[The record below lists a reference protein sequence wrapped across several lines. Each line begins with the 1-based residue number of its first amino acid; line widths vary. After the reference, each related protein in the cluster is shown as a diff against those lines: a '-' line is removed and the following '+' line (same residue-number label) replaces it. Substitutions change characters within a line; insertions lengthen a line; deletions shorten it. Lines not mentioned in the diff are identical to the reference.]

1 LLIRNL
7 ALFCRIR
14 QCIRKNMAFAAIHV
28 ANFMVQAV
36 LRAAVELREK
46 AVALVDGTAP
56 QIHVVAANDAAW
68 RAGIQLEMAETQAQ
82 LCGVEIRRRSRAQE
96 KAAHAALLDLGWSMS
111 PRIEDHAQDTIL
123 ADLAG
128 LNSLFGAE
136 ENIAREFARRAAEL
150 RLQAHVAVSA
160 NLEVAVHAARGFA
173 GITVIP
179 EGEEA
184 RYLSGLPVQ
193 TLAPSVEALETLERW
208 GIRTCAALGALPVLE
223 LSERLGQEGV
233 RLQELARGAHTRS
246 LVLAEPA
253 EILEEEMELDDAVED
268 LEPLSFVL
276 GRLLDQLCA
285 RLAARA
291 LSAAAIRVRF
301 DLGDAFEKEEEVLN
315 EKFSAKRSSGKTEIR
330 AAGVNAADGSGQS
343 GTSAAKATTHKD
355 SRVTT
360 QAQDFCVSVNCKD
373 AEKTYEKVLNL
384 PVPLRDS
391 KMLLKLLRLQLQ
403 ADPPAGGI
411 VKIRLG
417 ADPARPR
424 STQHGLF
431 VPNSPD
437 PEKLELTVAR
447 LAKLVGNANIGSPEL
462 TDTHRPGEFRMNKF
476 FAQPNETRARG
487 RARKKSAAG
496 SDGGA
501 AAVRRPATG
510 CRIFRPRLAARV
522 ELREG
527 RPVKIFFRGLYGRVI
542 TASGPWKISG
552 DWWREDAWQQEE
564 WDLEIQFDG
573 GDASGS
579 ASRSTSR
586 STSGSAGLHM
596 NAQANV
602 QAIASVPDA
611 KVQVRAGLYCV
622 YYDAAC
628 RSWFVRGMYD

>member
-1 LLIRNL
+1 
-7 ALFCRIR
+7 
-14 QCIRKNMAFAAIHV
+14 MAFAAIHV

-36 LRAAVELREK
+36 LRAEVELRDNVELSGK

-56 QIHVVAANDAAW
+56 LIHVVAANDAAW
-68 RAGIQLEMAETQAQ
+68 RAGIQLGMAETQAQ

-111 PRIEDHAQDTIL
+111 PRVEDHAQDTIL

-184 RYLSGLPVQ
+184 RHLSGLPVQ
-193 TLAPSVEALETLERW
+193 TLAPSAEALETLERW

-246 LVLAEPA
+246 LLLAEPA
-253 EILEEEMELDDAVED
+253 KILEEEMELDDAVED

-301 DLGDAFEKEEEVLN
+301 DLGDAFEREEQVLN
-315 EKFSAKRSSGKTEIR
+315 EKFSTKRFGGKTEIR
-330 AAGVNAADGSGQS
+330 AAGVDAADGNGQS
-343 GTSAAKATTHKD
+343 GTSAAKAELKMRANVVAKATTHKD

-360 QAQDFCVSVNCKD
+360 QAQDFSASVNCKD
-373 AEKTYEKVLNL
+373 VEKTYEKVLNL
-384 PVPLRDS
+384 PVPMRDS

-403 ADPPAGGI
+403 ADPPAGEI
-411 VKIRLG
+411 VKITLG

-487 RARKKSAAG
+487 RAGKKSV
-496 SDGGA
+496 GGGETVA
-501 AAVRRPATG
+501 RRPATG

-527 RPVKIFFRGLYGRVI
+527 RPLKIFFRGLYGRVM

-564 WDLEIQFDG
+564 WDLEIRFDG
-573 GDASGS
+573 GDAGGS
-579 ASRSTSR
+579 TGLAANIPASV
-586 STSGSAGLHM
+586 H
-596 NAQANV
+596 
-602 QAIASVPDA
+602 AIAPVPDA
-611 KVQVRAGLYCV
+611 KAHMRAGLYCV

>member
-1 LLIRNL
+1 
-7 ALFCRIR
+7 
-14 QCIRKNMAFAAIHV
+14 MAFAAIHV

-36 LRAAVELREK
+36 LRAEVELREK

-56 QIHVVAANDAAW
+56 QILVVAANDAAW
-68 RAGIQLEMAETQAQ
+68 RAGIQLGMAQTQAQ

-123 ADLAG
+123 VDLAG

-184 RYLSGLPVQ
+184 RYLSRLPVQ
-193 TLAPSVEALETLERW
+193 TLAPSAEALETLERW

-301 DLGDAFEKEEEVLN
+301 DLGDAFEKEEQVRGKNVTAAAVAGAAAAEVQ
-315 EKFSAKRSSGKTEIR
+315 
-330 AAGVNAADGSGQS
+330 AAA
-343 GTSAAKATTHKD
+343 
-355 SRVTT
+355 
-360 QAQDFCVSVNCKD
+360 
-373 AEKTYEKVLNL
+373 KTYEKTLNL
-384 PVPLRDS
+384 PVPIRDS

-411 VKIRLG
+411 VKITLR

-462 TDTHRPGEFRMNKF
+462 TDTHRPGEFWMNKF

-487 RARKKSAAG
+487 RTRKKSASG
-496 SDGGA
+496 SDGGP
-501 AAVRRPATG
+501 AAVRRAATG

-527 RPVKIFFRGLYGRVI
+527 RPVKIFFRGLYGRVM

-552 DWWREDAWQQEE
+552 DWWREDTWQQEE
-564 WDLEIQFDG
+564 WDLEIRFDG
-573 GDASGS
+573 EK
-579 ASRSTSR
+579 
-586 STSGSAGLHM
+586 AGATV
-596 NAQANV
+596 NVPANRY
-602 QAIASVPDA
+602 AIAPVPDA
-611 KVQVRAGLYCV
+611 KAHMRAGLYCV

>member
-1 LLIRNL
+1 
-7 ALFCRIR
+7 
-14 QCIRKNMAFAAIHV
+14 MAFAAIHV

-36 LRAAVELREK
+36 LRAEAELHNK

-56 QIHVVAANDAAW
+56 LIHVVAANEAAW
-68 RAGIQLEMAETQAQ
+68 RAGIQWGMAQTQAQ

-111 PRIEDHAQDTIL
+111 PRVEDHALDTIL

-128 LNSLFGAE
+128 LNSLFGGD

-150 RLQAHVAVSA
+150 RLRVHVAVSA

-193 TLAPSVEALETLERW
+193 TLAPSAEALEMLERW
-208 GIRTCAALGALPVLE
+208 GIRTCAALGTLPVLE

-233 RLQELARGAHTRS
+233 RLQELARGAHTRA

-268 LEPLSFVL
+268 LEPLAFVL

-301 DLGDAFEKEEEVLN
+301 DLGNVFEKD
-315 EKFSAKRSSGKTEIR
+315 FPASGKSAPAEAE
-330 AAGVNAADGSGQS
+330 AAP
-343 GTSAAKATTHKD
+343 
-355 SRVTT
+355 
-360 QAQDFCVSVNCKD
+360 
-373 AEKTYEKVLNL
+373 KTYEKVLNL
-384 PVPLRDS
+384 PVPMRDS
-391 KMLLKLLRLQLQ
+391 KMLLKLLRLLLQ
-403 ADPPAGGI
+403 ADPPPGGI
-411 VKIRLG
+411 VKITLG

-487 RARKKSAAG
+487 RASKKSTPG
-496 SDGGA
+496 GDGGP
-501 AAVRRPATG
+501 AAVRRAATG

-527 RPVKIFFRGLYGRVI
+527 RPVKIFFRGLYGRVMV
-542 TASGPWKISG
+542 ASGPWRISG
-552 DWWREDAWQQEE
+552 
-564 WDLEIQFDG
+564 
-573 GDASGS
+573 
-579 ASRSTSR
+579 
-586 STSGSAGLHM
+586 
-596 NAQANV
+596 
-602 QAIASVPDA
+602 
-611 KVQVRAGLYCV
+611 
-622 YYDAAC
+622 
-628 RSWFVRGMYD
+628 

>member
-1 LLIRNL
+1 
-7 ALFCRIR
+7 
-14 QCIRKNMAFAAIHV
+14 MAFAAIHV

-68 RAGIQLEMAETQAQ
+68 RAGIQLGMAETQAQ

-111 PRIEDHAQDTIL
+111 PRVEDHAQDTIL

-128 LNSLFGAE
+128 LNSLFGTE

-184 RYLSGLPVQ
+184 RYLSRLLVQ
-193 TLAPSVEALETLERW
+193 TLAPSAEALETLERW
-208 GIRTCAALGALPVLE
+208 GIRTCAALGTLPVLE

-233 RLQELARGAHTRS
+233 RLQELARGAHVRA

-301 DLGDAFEKEEEVLN
+301 DLGDAFEKEEQV
-315 EKFSAKRSSGKTEIR
+315 RGKNVVT
-330 AAGVNAADGSGQS
+330 AAVAGAA
-343 GTSAAKATTHKD
+343 AAAEA
-355 SRVTT
+355 
-360 QAQDFCVSVNCKD
+360 QA
-373 AEKTYEKVLNL
+373 AAKTYEKALNL
-384 PVPLRDS
+384 PVPMRDS

-411 VKIRLG
+411 VKITMG

-487 RARKKSAAG
+487 KASKKSTLG
-496 SDGGA
+496 SDGRLA
-501 AAVRRPATG
+501 PARRPATG

-527 RPVKIFFRGLYGRVI
+527 RPLKIFFRGLYGRVM

-564 WDLEIQFDG
+564 WDLEIRFDG
-573 GDASGS
+573 GDAGGS
-579 ASRSTSR
+579 ASG
-586 STSGSAGLHM
+586 SGSSKFAGAYACDCAGAGCESAGARGIVLRLLRWGLP
-596 NAQANV
+596 QL
-602 QAIASVPDA
+602 
-611 KVQVRAGLYCV
+611 VRA
-622 YYDAAC
+622 
-628 RSWFVRGMYD
+628 RNVRLKRGGKFNGRLHRAEVMYTHNLLHFARPKRMMNL

>member
-1 LLIRNL
+1 
-7 ALFCRIR
+7 
-14 QCIRKNMAFAAIHV
+14 
-28 ANFMVQAV
+28 
-36 LRAAVELREK
+36 
-46 AVALVDGTAP
+46 
-56 QIHVVAANDAAW
+56 
-68 RAGIQLEMAETQAQ
+68 
-82 LCGVEIRRRSRAQE
+82 
-96 KAAHAALLDLGWSMS
+96 
-111 PRIEDHAQDTIL
+111 
-123 ADLAG
+123 
-128 LNSLFGAE
+128 
-136 ENIAREFARRAAEL
+136 
-150 RLQAHVAVSA
+150 LQARVAVSA

-193 TLAPSVEALETLERW
+193 TLAPSAEALETLERW

-253 EILEEEMELDDAVED
+253 QTLEEEMELDDAVED

-276 GRLLDQLCA
+276 GRLLDQVCA

-301 DLGDAFEKEEEVLN
+301 DLGDAFEREEQVRGKNVVTAAVAGAAAAASEVQ
-315 EKFSAKRSSGKTEIR
+315 
-330 AAGVNAADGSGQS
+330 AAA
-343 GTSAAKATTHKD
+343 
-355 SRVTT
+355 
-360 QAQDFCVSVNCKD
+360 
-373 AEKTYEKVLNL
+373 KTYEKTLNL
-384 PVPLRDS
+384 PVPMRDS

-411 VKIRLG
+411 VKITLG

-487 RARKKSAAG
+487 KASRKSVAG
-496 SDGGA
+496 GDGGLA
-501 AAVRRPATG
+501 PVRRPATG

-527 RPVKIFFRGLYGRVI
+527 RPVKLFFRGLYWRVM
-542 TASGPWKISG
+542 TASGPWKVSG

-564 WDLEIQFDG
+564 WDLEIRFDG
-573 GDASGS
+573 EDASGS
-579 ASRSTSR
+579 AGGSASRSASR
-586 STSGSAGLHM
+586 SASVHVPM
-596 NAQANV
+596 NRH
-602 QAIASVPDA
+602 AIAPVPDA
-611 KVQVRAGLYCV
+611 KAHMRAGLYCV

>member
-1 LLIRNL
+1 
-7 ALFCRIR
+7 
-14 QCIRKNMAFAAIHV
+14 MAFAAIHV

-46 AVALVDGTAP
+46 AVALLDGTAP

-68 RAGIQLEMAETQAQ
+68 RAGIQLGMAETQAQ

-111 PRIEDHAQDTIL
+111 PRVEDHAQDTIL

-136 ENIAREFARRAAEL
+136 ENIAREFARRA
-150 RLQAHVAVSA
+150 AVSA

-285 RLAARA
+285 RMAARA

-384 PVPLRDS
+384 PMPMRDS

-462 TDTHRPGEFRMNKF
+462 TDTH
-476 FAQPNETRARG
+476 
-487 RARKKSAAG
+487 
-496 SDGGA
+496 
-501 AAVRRPATG
+501 
-510 CRIFRPRLAARV
+510 
-522 ELREG
+522 
-527 RPVKIFFRGLYGRVI
+527 
-542 TASGPWKISG
+542 
-552 DWWREDAWQQEE
+552 
-564 WDLEIQFDG
+564 
-573 GDASGS
+573 
-579 ASRSTSR
+579 
-586 STSGSAGLHM
+586 
-596 NAQANV
+596 
-602 QAIASVPDA
+602 
-611 KVQVRAGLYCV
+611 
-622 YYDAAC
+622 
-628 RSWFVRGMYD
+628 

>member
-1 LLIRNL
+1 
-7 ALFCRIR
+7 
-14 QCIRKNMAFAAIHV
+14 MAFAAIHV

-36 LRAAVELREK
+36 LRVQVELREK

-56 QIHVVAANDAAW
+56 LINVVAANDAAW
-68 RAGIQLEMAETQAQ
+68 RAGIQLGMAQTQVQ

-111 PRIEDHAQDTIL
+111 PRVEDHAQDTIL

-128 LNSLFGAE
+128 LNSLFGAD

-150 RLQAHVAVSA
+150 RLQARVAVSA

-193 TLAPSVEALETLERW
+193 TLGPSAEALETLERW

-253 EILEEEMELDDAVED
+253 QTLEEEMELDDAVED

-276 GRLLDQLCA
+276 GRLLDQVCA

-301 DLGDAFEKEEEVLN
+301 DLGDAFEREEQVRGKNVVTAAVAGAATAAEVQ
-315 EKFSAKRSSGKTEIR
+315 A
-330 AAGVNAADGSGQS
+330 
-343 GTSAAKATTHKD
+343 AAKAY
-355 SRVTT
+355 
-360 QAQDFCVSVNCKD
+360 
-373 AEKTYEKVLNL
+373 EKTLNL
-384 PVPLRDS
+384 PVPMRDS

-411 VKIRLG
+411 VKITLG

-487 RARKKSAAG
+487 KASRKSVAG
-496 SDGGA
+496 GDGGLA
-501 AAVRRPATG
+501 PVRRPATG

-527 RPVKIFFRGLYGRVI
+527 RPVKLFFRGLYGRVM

-564 WDLEIQFDG
+564 WDLEIRFDG
-573 GDASGS
+573 EDASGS
-579 ASRSTSR
+579 V
-586 STSGSAGLHM
+586 SGSASVHVPM
-596 NAQANV
+596 NRH
-602 QAIASVPDA
+602 AIAPVPDA
-611 KVQVRAGLYCV
+611 KAHMRAGLYCV

>member
-1 LLIRNL
+1 
-7 ALFCRIR
+7 
-14 QCIRKNMAFAAIHV
+14 MAFAAIHV

-36 LRAAVELREK
+36 LRAEAELREK

-56 QIHVVAANDAAW
+56 LINVVAANEAAW
-68 RAGIQLEMAETQAQ
+68 RAGIQLGMAQTQAQ
-82 LCGVEIRRRSRAQE
+82 LCGVEIRRRSRALE

-111 PRIEDHAQDTIL
+111 PRVEDHAQDAIL

-136 ENIAREFARRAAEL
+136 ENIAREFVRRAAEL
-150 RLQAHVAVSA
+150 RLRVHVAVSA

-233 RLQELARGAHTRS
+233 RLQELARGAHTRA
-246 LVLAEPA
+246 LVLAELA

-268 LEPLSFVL
+268 LEPLAFVL
-276 GRLLDQLCA
+276 GRLLDQVCA

-291 LSAAAIRVRF
+291 LSAAVIRVRF
-301 DLGDAFEKEEEVLN
+301 DLGDAFEREEQVLN
-315 EKFSAKRSSGKTEIR
+315 ENVPAKRYAEKTESRASGVGSSG
-330 AAGVNAADGSGQS
+330 GNGQS
-343 GTSAAKATTHKD
+343 GTSAAKAELKMRTNVVAKATTHQD
-355 SRVTT
+355 SRVST
-360 QAQDFCVSVNCKD
+360 QAQDFSTSVNCKG
-373 AEKTYEKVLNL
+373 ATKTYEKVLNL
-384 PVPLRDS
+384 PVPMRDS

-403 ADPPAGGI
+403 ADPPPGAI

-447 LAKLVGNANIGSPEL
+447 LTKLVGNANIGSPEL

-476 FAQPNETRARG
+476 FPSMNETKARG
-487 RARKKSAAG
+487 KMGKKSA
-496 SDGGA
+496 SGGNDEPA
-501 AAVRRPATG
+501 AARRPATG
-510 CRIFRPRLAARV
+510 CRIFRPRLAAQV

-527 RPVKIFFRGLYGRVI
+527 RPAKIFFRGLYGRVV
-542 TASGPWKISG
+542 TASGPWRISG

-564 WDLEIQFDG
+564 WDLEIRFDG
-573 GDASGS
+573 GDA
-579 ASRSTSR
+579 
-586 STSGSAGLHM
+586 GLHV
-596 NAQANV
+596 NVPANV
-602 QAIASVPDA
+602 HAIAP
-611 KVQVRAGLYCV
+611 VQDVKAHMRAGLYCV
-622 YYDAAC
+622 YYDGAC

>member
-1 LLIRNL
+1 MRP
-7 ALFCRIR
+7 
-14 QCIRKNMAFAAIHV
+14 CIRKNMAFAAIHV

-36 LRAAVELREK
+36 LRAEVEPRAKVELRAEGELSDR

-56 QIHVVAANDAAW
+56 LINVVAANQAAW
-68 RAGIQLEMAETQAQ
+68 CAGIQLGMAQTQAQ
-82 LCGVEIRRRSRAQE
+82 LCGVEIRRRSRTLE

-111 PRIEDHAQDTIL
+111 PRVEDHAEDTIL

-136 ENIAREFARRAAEL
+136 EDIAREFARRAVEL
-150 RLQAHVAVSA
+150 HLRVHVAVSA
-160 NLEVAVHAARGFA
+160 NLEVAMHAARGFA

-184 RYLSGLPVQ
+184 RHLSGLPVQ
-193 TLAPSVEALETLERW
+193 TLAPSAEALATLERW
-208 GIRTCAALGALPVLE
+208 GVRTCAALGALPVLE

-233 RLQELARGAHTRS
+233 RLQELARGAHARA
-246 LVLAEPA
+246 LLLAEPA

-276 GRLLDQLCA
+276 GRLLDQVCA

-301 DLGDAFEKEEEVLN
+301 DLGDVFEREEQVRGKNATAAVRAGTAAAAAEVQ
-315 EKFSAKRSSGKTEIR
+315 
-330 AAGVNAADGSGQS
+330 AAA
-343 GTSAAKATTHKD
+343 
-355 SRVTT
+355 
-360 QAQDFCVSVNCKD
+360 
-373 AEKTYEKVLNL
+373 KTYEKTLNP
-384 PVPLRDS
+384 PVPMRDS

-403 ADPPAGGI
+403 ADPPPGAI
-411 VKIRLG
+411 VKITLG
-417 ADPARPR
+417 ADPARRR

-487 RARKKSAAG
+487 KAGGAGNKSLSG
-496 SDGGA
+496 GDGEA
-501 AAVRRPATG
+501 AAVRRPTTG
-510 CRIFRPRLAARV
+510 CRIFRPRLEARV

-527 RPVKIFFRGLYGRVI
+527 RPAKIVLRGLYGRVM

-552 DWWREDAWQQEE
+552 DWWRGDAWQQEE

-573 GDASGS
+573 GDAGGS
-579 ASRSTSR
+579 VAV
-586 STSGSAGLHM
+586 
-596 NAQANV
+596 NAPANMQVIAAV
-602 QAIASVPDA
+602 QDA
-611 KVQVRAGLYCV
+611 KVQMRAGLYCV
-622 YYDAAC
+622 YYDGAC

>member
-1 LLIRNL
+1 
-7 ALFCRIR
+7 
-14 QCIRKNMAFAAIHV
+14 MAFAAIHV

-36 LRAAVELREK
+36 LRAEVEPRDHVELRADGELCDR

-56 QIHVVAANDAAW
+56 LINVVAANQAAW
-68 RAGIQLEMAETQAQ
+68 CAGIQLGMAQTQAQ
-82 LCGVEIRRRSRAQE
+82 LCGVEIRRRSRTLE

-111 PRIEDHAQDTIL
+111 PRVEDHAEDTIL

-136 ENIAREFARRAAEL
+136 ENIAREFARRAVEL
-150 RLQAHVAVSA
+150 HLRVHVAVSA

-179 EGEEA
+179 EGGEA
-184 RYLSGLPVQ
+184 RHLSGLPVQ
-193 TLAPSVEALETLERW
+193 TLAPSAEAWATLERW

-233 RLQELARGAHTRS
+233 RLQELARGAHARA

-253 EILEEEMELDDAVED
+253 ELLEEEMELDDAVED

-276 GRLLDQLCA
+276 GRLLDQVCA

-301 DLGDAFEKEEEVLN
+301 DLGDAFEREEQVRGKNATAAVRAGAAAAAAEVQ
-315 EKFSAKRSSGKTEIR
+315 
-330 AAGVNAADGSGQS
+330 AAA
-343 GTSAAKATTHKD
+343 
-355 SRVTT
+355 
-360 QAQDFCVSVNCKD
+360 
-373 AEKTYEKVLNL
+373 KTYEKTLNL
-384 PVPLRDS
+384 PVPMRDS

-403 ADPPAGGI
+403 ADPPPGAI
-411 VKIRLG
+411 VKITLG
-417 ADPARPR
+417 ADPARRR

-462 TDTHRPGEFRMNKF
+462 TNTHRPGEFRMNKF

-487 RARKKSAAG
+487 KAGGAGNKSLSG
-496 SDGGA
+496 GDGEA
-501 AAVRRPATG
+501 AAVRRPMTG

-527 RPVKIFFRGLYGRVI
+527 RPAKIVLRGLYGRVM

-573 GDASGS
+573 GDAG
-579 ASRSTSR
+579 
-586 STSGSAGLHM
+586 G
-596 NAQANV
+596 
-602 QAIASVPDA
+602 SVPVNAPANMQVIAAVQDA
-611 KVQVRAGLYCV
+611 KVQMRAGLYCV
-622 YYDAAC
+622 YYDGAC

>member
-1 LLIRNL
+1 
-7 ALFCRIR
+7 
-14 QCIRKNMAFAAIHV
+14 MAFAAIHV

-68 RAGIQLEMAETQAQ
+68 RAGIQLGMAETQAQ
-82 LCGVEIRRRSRAQE
+82 LCGVQIRRRSRAQE

-128 LNSLFGAE
+128 LNSLFGTE

-193 TLAPSVEALETLERW
+193 TLAPSAEALETLERW

-233 RLQELARGAHTRS
+233 RLQELARGAHTRA

-301 DLGDAFEKEEEVLN
+301 DLGDAFEKEEQVRGKNATVAAVAGAAAAAAEVQ
-315 EKFSAKRSSGKTEIR
+315 
-330 AAGVNAADGSGQS
+330 AAA
-343 GTSAAKATTHKD
+343 
-355 SRVTT
+355 
-360 QAQDFCVSVNCKD
+360 
-373 AEKTYEKVLNL
+373 KTYEKALNL
-384 PVPLRDS
+384 PVPMRDS

-411 VKIRLG
+411 VKITMG

-487 RARKKSAAG
+487 KASKKSVAG
-496 SDGGA
+496 GDGGLVP
-501 AAVRRPATG
+501 VRRPATG

-527 RPVKIFFRGLYGRVI
+527 RPLKIFFRGLYGRVM

-564 WDLEIQFDG
+564 WDLEIRFDG
-573 GDASGS
+573 GDAGGS
-579 ASRSTSR
+579 A
-586 STSGSAGLHM
+586 SGSAGVH
-596 NAQANV
+596 ASVAANV
-602 QAIASVPDA
+602 HAIAPVPDA

-622 YYDAAC
+622 YYDGAC

>member
-1 LLIRNL
+1 
-7 ALFCRIR
+7 
-14 QCIRKNMAFAAIHV
+14 MAFAAIHV

-36 LRAAVELREK
+36 LRAEVELRDRPL
-46 AVALVDGTAP
+46 ALVDGTAP

-68 RAGIQLEMAETQAQ
+68 HAGIQLGMAETQAQ

-111 PRIEDHAQDTIL
+111 PRVEDHAQDTIL

-128 LNSLFGAE
+128 LNSLFGAN

-173 GITVIP
+173 GSTVIP

-184 RYLSGLPVQ
+184 RYLSQLPVQ
-193 TLAPSVEALETLERW
+193 TLAPSAEALETLERW

-233 RLQELARGAHTRS
+233 RLQELARGAHARA

-301 DLGDAFEKEEEVLN
+301 DLADAFEREEQVRGKNAMAAAMGGTAAAAAEVQ
-315 EKFSAKRSSGKTEIR
+315 
-330 AAGVNAADGSGQS
+330 AAA
-343 GTSAAKATTHKD
+343 
-355 SRVTT
+355 
-360 QAQDFCVSVNCKD
+360 
-373 AEKTYEKVLNL
+373 KTYEKALNL
-384 PVPLRDS
+384 PVPMRDS

-411 VKIRLG
+411 VKITLG

-476 FAQPNETRARG
+476 FAQPNETKGRG
-487 RARKKSAAG
+487 RVSKKSVTSGETVA
-496 SDGGA
+496 
-501 AAVRRPATG
+501 RRPATG

-522 ELREG
+522 ELHDG
-527 RPVKIFFRGLYGRVI
+527 RPVKIFFRGLYGRVM
-542 TASGPWKISG
+542 TASGPWRISG
-552 DWWREDAWQQEE
+552 DWWREEAWQQEE

-573 GDASGS
+573 GDAGGS
-579 ASRSTSR
+579 VPV
-586 STSGSAGLHM
+586 
-596 NAQANV
+596 NV
-602 QAIASVPDA
+602 ATNRHAIAPVPD
-611 KVQVRAGLYCV
+611 VGVRMRAGLYCV

-628 RSWFVRGMYD
+628 RSWFVRRMYD

>member
-1 LLIRNL
+1 
-7 ALFCRIR
+7 
-14 QCIRKNMAFAAIHV
+14 MAFAAIHV

-36 LRAAVELREK
+36 LRAEGEVRDSVELRAEGELRDK
-46 AVALVDGTAP
+46 AVALVDGSAP
-56 QIHVVAANDAAW
+56 LINVVAANDGAW
-68 RAGIQLEMAETQAQ
+68 RAGIQFGMAQTQAQ

-111 PRIEDHAQDTIL
+111 PRVEDHAQDTIL

-150 RLQAHVAVSA
+150 RLRVHVAVSA

-193 TLAPSVEALETLERW
+193 TLAPSAEALETLERW

-233 RLQELARGAHTRS
+233 RLQELARGAHARS

-268 LEPLSFVL
+268 LEPLAFVL
-276 GRLLDQLCA
+276 GRLLDQVCA

-301 DLGDAFEKEEEVLN
+301 DLGDAFEKEEPV
-315 EKFSAKRSSGKTEIR
+315 RGKNAVTLAT
-330 AAGVNAADGSGQS
+330 AAA
-343 GTSAAKATTHKD
+343 
-355 SRVTT
+355 
-360 QAQDFCVSVNCKD
+360 
-373 AEKTYEKVLNL
+373 KTYEKVLNL
-384 PVPLRDS
+384 PVPMRDS

-403 ADPPAGGI
+403 ADPPPGAI
-411 VKIRLG
+411 VKITLG

-437 PEKLELTVAR
+437 PERLELTVAR
-447 LAKLVGNANIGSPEL
+447 LAKLVGGANIGSPEL

-487 RARKKSAAG
+487 KAGKKFASG
-496 SDGGA
+496 DSGEA
-501 AAVRRPATG
+501 AATVRRPATG

-527 RPVKIFFRGLYGRVI
+527 RPTKIFFRGLYGRVV

-552 DWWREDAWQQEE
+552 YWWREDAWQQEE
-564 WDLEIQFDG
+564 WDLEIAFEG
-573 GDASGS
+573 E
-579 ASRSTSR
+579 
-586 STSGSAGLHM
+586 SAGV
-596 NAQANV
+596 AVNV
-602 QAIASVPDA
+602 PRNMHAIAPVPDA
-611 KVQVRAGLYCV
+611 KACARAGLHCV
-622 YYDAAC
+622 YYDGAC
-628 RSWFVRGMYD
+628 QSWFVRGMYD

>member
-1 LLIRNL
+1 
-7 ALFCRIR
+7 
-14 QCIRKNMAFAAIHV
+14 MAFAAIHV

-36 LRAAVELREK
+36 LRAEVEPRDNVELRADDELGNE
-46 AVALVDGTAP
+46 AVVLVDGTAP
-56 QIHVVAANDAAW
+56 LINVVAANQAAW
-68 RAGIQLEMAETQAQ
+68 CAGIQLGMAQAQAQ
-82 LCGVEIRRRSRAQE
+82 LCGVKIRRRSRTLE

-111 PRIEDHAQDTIL
+111 PRVEDHAEDTIL
-123 ADLAG
+123 TDLAG

-150 RLQAHVAVSA
+150 RLRVRVAVSA

-193 TLAPSVEALETLERW
+193 TLAPSAEALETLERW

-233 RLQELARGAHTRS
+233 RLQELARGAHTRA

-268 LEPLSFVL
+268 LKPLAFVL
-276 GRLLDQLCA
+276 GRLLDQVCA
-285 RLAARA
+285 RLATRA

-301 DLGDAFEKEEEVLN
+301 DLGDAFEKEEQV
-315 EKFSAKRSSGKTEIR
+315 RGKNPLTVAT
-330 AAGVNAADGSGQS
+330 AAA
-343 GTSAAKATTHKD
+343 
-355 SRVTT
+355 
-360 QAQDFCVSVNCKD
+360 
-373 AEKTYEKVLNL
+373 KTYEKVLNL
-384 PVPLRDS
+384 PVPMRDS

-403 ADPPAGGI
+403 ADPPPGAI
-411 VKIRLG
+411 VKITLR

-447 LAKLVGNANIGSPEL
+447 LAKLVGNTNIGSPEL

-487 RARKKSAAG
+487 KASRKSVAG
-496 SDGGA
+496 GDGGLA
-501 AAVRRPATG
+501 PVRRPATG

-552 DWWREDAWQQEE
+552 DWWREDTWQQEE
-564 WDLEIQFDG
+564 WDLEIRFDG
-573 GDASGS
+573 EK
-579 ASRSTSR
+579 
-586 STSGSAGLHM
+586 AG
-596 NAQANV
+596 ATVNV
-602 QAIASVPDA
+602 Q
-611 KVQVRAGLYCV
+611 
-622 YYDAAC
+622 
-628 RSWFVRGMYD
+628 

>member
-1 LLIRNL
+1 
-7 ALFCRIR
+7 
-14 QCIRKNMAFAAIHV
+14 
-28 ANFMVQAV
+28 MVQAV
-36 LRAAVELREK
+36 LRAEVEPRDHVELRADGELCDR

-56 QIHVVAANDAAW
+56 LINVVAANQAAW
-68 RAGIQLEMAETQAQ
+68 CAGIQLGMAQTQAQ
-82 LCGVEIRRRSRAQE
+82 LCGVEIRRRSRTLE

-111 PRIEDHAQDTIL
+111 PRVEDHAEDTIL

-136 ENIAREFARRAAEL
+136 ENIAREFARRAVEL
-150 RLQAHVAVSA
+150 HLRVHVAVSA

-179 EGEEA
+179 EGGEA
-184 RYLSGLPVQ
+184 RHLSGLPVQ
-193 TLAPSVEALETLERW
+193 TLAPSAEALETLERW

-233 RLQELARGAHTRS
+233 RLQELARGAHARA

-253 EILEEEMELDDAVED
+253 EIVEEEMELDDAVED

-276 GRLLDQLCA
+276 GRLLDQVCA

-301 DLGDAFEKEEEVLN
+301 DLGDAFEREEQVRGKNATAAVRAGAAAAAAEVQ
-315 EKFSAKRSSGKTEIR
+315 
-330 AAGVNAADGSGQS
+330 AAA
-343 GTSAAKATTHKD
+343 
-355 SRVTT
+355 
-360 QAQDFCVSVNCKD
+360 
-373 AEKTYEKVLNL
+373 KTYEKTLNL
-384 PVPLRDS
+384 PVPMRDS

-403 ADPPAGGI
+403 ADPPPGAI
-411 VKIRLG
+411 VKITLG
-417 ADPARPR
+417 ADPARRR

-462 TDTHRPGEFRMNKF
+462 TNTHRPGEFRMNKF

-487 RARKKSAAG
+487 KAGGAGNKSLSG
-496 SDGGA
+496 GDGEA
-501 AAVRRPATG
+501 AAVRRPMTG

-527 RPVKIFFRGLYGRVI
+527 RPAKIVLRGLYGRVM

-573 GDASGS
+573 GDAG
-579 ASRSTSR
+579 
-586 STSGSAGLHM
+586 G
-596 NAQANV
+596 
-602 QAIASVPDA
+602 SVPVNAPANMQVIAAVQDA
-611 KVQVRAGLYCV
+611 KVQMRAGLYCV
-622 YYDAAC
+622 YYDGAC

>member
-1 LLIRNL
+1 
-7 ALFCRIR
+7 
-14 QCIRKNMAFAAIHV
+14 MAFAAIHV

-36 LRAAVELREK
+36 LRAEAELHNK

-56 QIHVVAANDAAW
+56 LIHVVAANDAAW
-68 RAGIQLEMAETQAQ
+68 RAGIQLGMAQTQAQ

-128 LNSLFGAE
+128 LNSLLGAE

-150 RLQAHVAVSA
+150 RLQARVAVSA

-184 RYLSGLPVQ
+184 RHLSGLPVQ
-193 TLAPSVEALETLERW
+193 TLAPSAEALQTLERW
-208 GIRTCAALGALPVLE
+208 GIRTCAALAALPVLE

-233 RLQELARGAHTRS
+233 RLQELARGAHTRA

-268 LEPLSFVL
+268 LEPLAFVL
-276 GRLLDQLCA
+276 GRLLDQVCA

-301 DLGDAFEKEEEVLN
+301 DLGDAFEREEQVLN
-315 EKFSAKRSSGKTEIR
+315 EKFSAKRFVGKAESRASGVKTPDEEAVFMSELKLR
-330 AAGVNAADGSGQS
+330 PPKNRDF
-343 GTSAAKATTHKD
+343 SA
-355 SRVTT
+355 
-360 QAQDFCVSVNCKD
+360 SVNCKD
-373 AEKTYEKVLNL
+373 TEKTYEKTLNL
-384 PVPLRDS
+384 PVPMRDS

-403 ADPPAGGI
+403 ADPPPGGI
-411 VKIRLG
+411 VKITLG

-447 LAKLVGNANIGSPEL
+447 LAKLVGGANIGSPEL

-476 FAQPNETRARG
+476 FAQPNETRGRG
-487 RARKKSAAG
+487 KVGKKSVTG
-496 SDGGA
+496 GDGGPA
-501 AAVRRPATG
+501 AARRPATG
-510 CRIFRPRLAARV
+510 CRIFRPRLGARV

-527 RPVKIFFRGLYGRVI
+527 RPVKIFFRGWYGRVV
-542 TASGPWKISG
+542 TASGPWRISG

-564 WDLEIQFDG
+564 WDLEIRFDG
-573 GDASGS
+573 GEAG
-579 ASRSTSR
+579 
-586 STSGSAGLHM
+586 GSAGVAA
-596 NAQANV
+596 NVPANV
-602 QAIASVPDA
+602 QAIAPVLDA
-611 KVQVRAGLYCV
+611 GVRMRAGLYCV
-622 YYDAAC
+622 YYDGAC
-628 RSWFVRGMYD
+628 GSWFVRGMYD

>member
-1 LLIRNL
+1 
-7 ALFCRIR
+7 
-14 QCIRKNMAFAAIHV
+14 MAFAAIHV

-36 LRAAVELREK
+36 LRAEVELREK

-56 QIHVVAANDAAW
+56 QIHVVAANNAAW
-68 RAGIQLEMAETQAQ
+68 HAGIQPGMAETQAQ

-111 PRIEDHAQDTIL
+111 PRVEDHAQDTIL

-128 LNSLFGAE
+128 LNSLFGAD
-136 ENIAREFARRAAEL
+136 ENIAREFARRAGEL
-150 RLQAHVAVSA
+150 RLQARVAVSA
-160 NLEVAVHAARGFA
+160 NLEVAVHAARGFV

-193 TLAPSVEALETLERW
+193 TLGPSAEALETLERW

-253 EILEEEMELDDAVED
+253 QTLEEEMELDDAVED

-276 GRLLDQLCA
+276 GRLLDQVCA

-301 DLGDAFEKEEEVLN
+301 DLGDAFEKEEQVR
-315 EKFSAKRSSGKTEIR
+315 EK
-330 AAGVNAADGSGQS
+330 NAA
-343 GTSAAKATTHKD
+343 TAAEM
-355 SRVTT
+355 
-360 QAQDFCVSVNCKD
+360 QA
-373 AEKTYEKVLNL
+373 AAKTYEKALNL
-384 PVPLRDS
+384 PVPMRDS

-411 VKIRLG
+411 VKITLG

-487 RARKKSAAG
+487 KASRKSVAG
-496 SDGGA
+496 GDGGPT
-501 AAVRRPATG
+501 AVRRPATG

-527 RPVKIFFRGLYGRVI
+527 RPVKLFFRGLYGRVM

-564 WDLEIQFDG
+564 WDLEIRFDG

-579 ASRSTSR
+579 AGGSASRSASV
-586 STSGSAGLHM
+586 HVPM
-596 NAQANV
+596 NRH
-602 QAIASVPDA
+602 AIAPVPDA
-611 KVQVRAGLYCV
+611 KAHMRAGLYCV

>member
-1 LLIRNL
+1 M
-7 ALFCRIR
+7 R
-14 QCIRKNMAFAAIHV
+14 QCIRKNMTFAAIHV

-36 LRAAVELREK
+36 LRAEGEVRDRAM
-46 AVALVDGTAP
+46 ALVDGTAP
-56 QIHVVAANDAAW
+56 LANVMGGVVAANDAAW
-68 RAGIQLEMAETQAQ
+68 GAGIQLGMAQTQAQ
-82 LCGVEIRRRSRAQE
+82 LCGVEIRRRSRGLE

-111 PRIEDHAQDTIL
+111 PRVEDHAQDTIL
-123 ADLAG
+123 VDLAG
-128 LNSLFGAE
+128 LSSLFGAE
-136 ENIAREFARRAAEL
+136 GNIAREFARRAAEL
-150 RLQAHVAVSA
+150 RLRVHVAVSA

-179 EGEEA
+179 EGKEA
-184 RYLSGLPVQ
+184 RYLSALPVQ
-193 TLAPSVEALETLERW
+193 TLAPSAEALETLERW

-233 RLQELARGAHTRS
+233 RLQELARGAHVRS

-268 LEPLSFVL
+268 LEPLAFVL
-276 GRLLDQLCA
+276 GRLLDQVCA
-285 RLAARA
+285 RLATRA
-291 LSAAAIRVRF
+291 FSTAAIRVRF
-301 DLGDAFEKEEEVLN
+301 DLGDAFEKEEPVR
-315 EKFSAKRSSGKTEIR
+315 EKNVAATVTRVETE
-330 AAGVNAADGSGQS
+330 A
-343 GTSAAKATTHKD
+343 AAKI
-355 SRVTT
+355 
-360 QAQDFCVSVNCKD
+360 
-373 AEKTYEKVLNL
+373 YEKVLNL
-384 PVPLRDS
+384 PVPMRDS

-403 ADPPAGGI
+403 ADPPPGAI
-411 VKIRLG
+411 VKITLG

-424 STQHGLF
+424 MTQHGLF

-487 RARKKSAAG
+487 KAGKKFASGGDGEPAAG
-496 SDGGA
+496 
-501 AAVRRPATG
+501 RRPATG

-527 RPVKIFFRGLYGRVI
+527 RPAKIFFRSLYGRVA
-542 TASGPWKISG
+542 TASGPWRISG

-573 GDASGS
+573 G
-579 ASRSTSR
+579 
-586 STSGSAGLHM
+586 SAGVAEHTS
-596 NAQANV
+596 ANMH
-602 QAIASVPDA
+602 AIAPVQDA
-611 KVQVRAGLYCV
+611 KAHMRAGLYCV
-622 YYDAAC
+622 YYDGAC

>member
-1 LLIRNL
+1 
-7 ALFCRIR
+7 
-14 QCIRKNMAFAAIHV
+14 MAFAAIHV

-68 RAGIQLEMAETQAQ
+68 RAGIQLGMAETQAQ

-111 PRIEDHAQDTIL
+111 PRVEDHAQDTIL

-128 LNSLFGAE
+128 LNSLFGTE
-136 ENIAREFARRAAEL
+136 ENIARELARRAAEL

-193 TLAPSVEALETLERW
+193 TLAPSAEALETLERW

-233 RLQELARGAHTRS
+233 RLQELARGAHTRA

-268 LEPLSFVL
+268 LEPLAFVL

-301 DLGDAFEKEEEVLN
+301 DLGDAFEKEEQVRGKNVMAAAVTAPAEVQ
-315 EKFSAKRSSGKTEIR
+315 
-330 AAGVNAADGSGQS
+330 AAA
-343 GTSAAKATTHKD
+343 
-355 SRVTT
+355 
-360 QAQDFCVSVNCKD
+360 
-373 AEKTYEKVLNL
+373 KTYEKALNL
-384 PVPLRDS
+384 PVPMRDS

-403 ADPPAGGI
+403 ADPPAGAI
-411 VKIRLG
+411 VKITLG

-487 RARKKSAAG
+487 KASKKSVAG
-496 SDGGA
+496 GDGGLA
-501 AAVRRPATG
+501 PVRRPATG

-527 RPVKIFFRGLYGRVI
+527 RPLKIFFRGLYGRVM

-564 WDLEIQFDG
+564 WDLEIRFDG
-573 GDASGS
+573 GDAGG
-579 ASRSTSR
+579 
-586 STSGSAGLHM
+586 STSGSAGRSVGAH
-596 NAQANV
+596 ANV
-602 QAIASVPDA
+602 AANRHAIASVPDA

>member
-1 LLIRNL
+1 
-7 ALFCRIR
+7 
-14 QCIRKNMAFAAIHV
+14 MAFAAIHV

-68 RAGIQLEMAETQAQ
+68 RAGIQLGMAETQAQ

-111 PRIEDHAQDTIL
+111 PRVEDHAQDTIL

-253 EILEEEMELDDAVED
+253 EILEEEMEMDDAVED

-301 DLGDAFEKEEEVLN
+301 DLGYAFEKEEEVLN

-384 PVPLRDS
+384 PVPMRDS

-487 RARKKSAAG
+487 RAGKKSTAG

-579 ASRSTSR
+579 ASRSTS
-586 STSGSAGLHM
+586 GSAGLHV

-611 KVQVRAGLYCV
+611 KVQMRAGLYCV

>member
-1 LLIRNL
+1 MGP
-7 ALFCRIR
+7 
-14 QCIRKNMAFAAIHV
+14 CIRKNMAFAAIHV

-36 LRAAVELREK
+36 MRAEGELRDEVGLHDKVEVREK

-56 QIHVVAANDAAW
+56 LVSVVAANDAAW
-68 RAGIQLEMAETQAQ
+68 RAGIQLGMAQTQAQ
-82 LCGVEIRRRSRAQE
+82 LWGVEIRRRSRAQE
-96 KAAHAALLDLGWSMS
+96 KTAHAALLDLGWSMS
-111 PRIEDHAQDTIL
+111 PRVEDHAQDTIL

-128 LNSLFGAE
+128 LNSLFGAD
-136 ENIAREFARRAAEL
+136 ENIAREFARRATGL
-150 RLQAHVAVSA
+150 RLRVHVAVSA

-184 RYLSGLPVQ
+184 RHLSGLPVQ
-193 TLAPSVEALETLERW
+193 TLAPSAEALETLERW
-208 GIRTCAALGALPVLE
+208 GIRTCAALGALPGLE

-233 RLQELARGAHTRS
+233 RLQELARGAHARS

-268 LEPLSFVL
+268 LEPLAFVL
-276 GRLLDQLCA
+276 GRLLDQVCA

-301 DLGDAFEKEEEVLN
+301 DLGDAFEKEEQSLN
-315 EKFSAKRSSGKTEIR
+315 ENVPAKRFGEKNDLR
-330 AAGVNAADGSGQS
+330 AAGVKAADGNGQS
-343 GTSAAKATTHKD
+343 GTSAAKAELKIRANVVAKATTHKN

-360 QAQDFCVSVNCKD
+360 QAQDFFVSVNCED
-373 AEKTYEKVLNL
+373 AAKTYEKVLNL
-384 PVPLRDS
+384 PVPMRDS

-403 ADPPAGGI
+403 VDPPPGAI
-411 VKIRLG
+411 VKITLG
-417 ADPARPR
+417 ADPGRPR

-462 TDTHRPGEFRMNKF
+462 TDTHRPGEFRMNRF
-476 FAQPNETRARG
+476 FPQMNETRGRG
-487 RARKKSAAG
+487 RASKKSA
-496 SDGGA
+496 SGGEPA
-501 AAVRRPATG
+501 ARRPATG
-510 CRIFRPRLAARV
+510 CRIFRPRLVARV

-527 RPVKIFFRGLYGRVI
+527 RPAKIFFRGLYGRVV
-542 TASGPWKISG
+542 TASGPWRISG

-564 WDLEIQFDG
+564 WDLEIQFADG
-573 GDASGS
+573 N
-579 ASRSTSR
+579 
-586 STSGSAGLHM
+586 AGVH
-596 NAQANV
+596 
-602 QAIASVPDA
+602 ASVPANIHAIAPVQDA
-611 KVQVRAGLYCV
+611 QVQMRAGLYCV

>member
-1 LLIRNL
+1 MLSRGFRLVFYLL
-7 ALFCRIR
+7 AKVD
-14 QCIRKNMAFAAIHV
+14 KNMAFAAIHA

-36 LRAAVELREK
+36 LRAEAELREK

-56 QIHVVAANDAAW
+56 LIHVVAANDAAW
-68 RAGIQLEMAETQAQ
+68 RAGIQPGMAQTQAQ
-82 LCGVEIRRRSRAQE
+82 LCAVEIRRRSRAQE

-136 ENIAREFARRAAEL
+136 ENIAREFARRAAEMHL
-150 RLQAHVAVSA
+150 RVHVAVSA

-184 RYLSGLPVQ
+184 RRLSGLPVH
-193 TLAPSVEALETLERW
+193 TLGPSAEALETLERW

-233 RLQELARGAHTRS
+233 RLQELARGAHTRA

-253 EILEEEMELDDAVED
+253 EILQEEMELDDAVED
-268 LEPLSFVL
+268 LEPLAFVL
-276 GRLLDQLCA
+276 GRLLDKVCA
-285 RLAARA
+285 RLSARA

-301 DLGDAFEKEEEVLN
+301 DLGDAFEKEEQVR
-315 EKFSAKRSSGKTEIR
+315 EKNVV
-330 AAGVNAADGSGQS
+330 AAGVGVETAA
-343 GTSAAKATTHKD
+343 AA
-355 SRVTT
+355 
-360 QAQDFCVSVNCKD
+360 
-373 AEKTYEKVLNL
+373 KTYEKVLHL
-384 PVPLRDS
+384 PVPMRDS

-403 ADPPAGGI
+403 ADPPAGAI
-411 VKIRLG
+411 VKITLG
-417 ADPARPR
+417 ADPGRPR

-487 RARKKSAAG
+487 RASKKSTPG
-496 SDGGA
+496 GDGGP
-501 AAVRRPATG
+501 AAVRRAATG

-527 RPVKIFFRGLYGRVI
+527 RPVKIFFRGLYGRVMV
-542 TASGPWKISG
+542 ASGPWRISG

-564 WDLEIQFDG
+564 WDLEIRFDG
-573 GDASGS
+573 GEAG
-579 ASRSTSR
+579 
-586 STSGSAGLHM
+586 GSAGV
-596 NAQANV
+596 AANIPASV
-602 QAIASVPDA
+602 QAIAPVLDA
-611 KVQVRAGLYCV
+611 GVRMRAGLYCV
-622 YYDAAC
+622 YYDVAC
-628 RSWFVRGMYD
+628 ESWFVRGMYD

>member
-1 LLIRNL
+1 
-7 ALFCRIR
+7 
-14 QCIRKNMAFAAIHV
+14 MAFAAIHV

-36 LRAAVELREK
+36 LRAEVALREK

-56 QIHVVAANDAAW
+56 LINVVAVNDAAW
-68 RAGIQLEMAETQAQ
+68 RAGIQLGMAQTQAQ
-82 LCGVEIRRRSRAQE
+82 LCGVEIRRRSRALE

-111 PRIEDHAQDTIL
+111 PRVEDHAQDTIL

-136 ENIAREFARRAAEL
+136 ENIAREFVRRAAEL
-150 RLQAHVAVSA
+150 RLRVRVAVSA

-193 TLAPSVEALETLERW
+193 ALAPSAEALETLERW

-268 LEPLSFVL
+268 LEPLAFVL
-276 GRLLDQLCA
+276 GRLLDQVCA

-301 DLGDAFEKEEEVLN
+301 DLGDAFEKEEQVLN
-315 EKFSAKRSSGKTEIR
+315 ETLPAKRHVGKTESR
-330 AAGVNAADGSGQS
+330 ASGVKTPDEKAVFMSELKFRPPKNLEFSVSEDCED
-343 GTSAAKATTHKD
+343 AAKA
-355 SRVTT
+355 
-360 QAQDFCVSVNCKD
+360 
-373 AEKTYEKVLNL
+373 YEKVLNL
-384 PVPLRDS
+384 PVPMRDS

-403 ADPPAGGI
+403 ADPPPGAI
-411 VKIRLG
+411 VKITLG

-424 STQHGLF
+424 TTQHGLF

-487 RARKKSAAG
+487 RAGKKSA
-496 SDGGA
+496 SDGNGEA
-501 AAVRRPATG
+501 AAGPRPATG

-527 RPVKIFFRGLYGRVI
+527 RPAKIFFRGLYGRVVR
-542 TASGPWKISG
+542 ASGPWKISG

-573 GDASGS
+573 GN
-579 ASRSTSR
+579 
-586 STSGSAGLHM
+586 AGVAEHM
-596 NAQANV
+596 PTNMH
-602 QAIASVPDA
+602 AIAP
-611 KVQVRAGLYCV
+611 VQDVKAHMRAGLYCV
-622 YYDAAC
+622 YYDGAC

>member
-1 LLIRNL
+1 LVFYSLVIVN
-7 ALFCRIR
+7 
-14 QCIRKNMAFAAIHV
+14 KNMAFAAIHV

-36 LRAAVELREK
+36 LRAEVDLREK
-46 AVALVDGTAP
+46 AVAVVDGTAP
-56 QIHVVAANDAAW
+56 LANVMGGVVAANEAAW
-68 RAGIQLEMAETQAQ
+68 RAGIQLGMAQPQAQ
-82 LCGVEIRRRSRAQE
+82 LCGVEIRRRSQAQE

-111 PRIEDHAQDTIL
+111 PRVEDHAQDTIL

-150 RLQAHVAVSA
+150 RLRVHVAVSV

-173 GITVIP
+173 GITVIL

-193 TLAPSVEALETLERW
+193 TLAPSAEALETLKRW

-233 RLQELARGAHTRS
+233 RLQELARGAHARS

-276 GRLLDQLCA
+276 GRLLDQVCA
-285 RLAARA
+285 RLATRA
-291 LSAAAIRVRF
+291 LSATAIRVRF
-301 DLGDAFEKEEEVLN
+301 DLGDVFEQEEQV
-315 EKFSAKRSSGKTEIR
+315 RGK
-330 AAGVNAADGSGQS
+330 NAVTVA
-343 GTSAAKATTHKD
+343 TAAAKT
-355 SRVTT
+355 
-360 QAQDFCVSVNCKD
+360 C
-373 AEKTYEKVLNL
+373 EKVLNL
-384 PVPLRDS
+384 PVPMRDS

-403 ADPPAGGI
+403 ADPPPGSI
-411 VKIRLG
+411 VKITLG

-424 STQHGLF
+424 TTQHGLF

-447 LAKLVGNANIGSPEL
+447 LAKLVGGANIGSPEL

-487 RARKKSAAG
+487 KASKKFAS
-496 SDGGA
+496 GGE
-501 AAVRRPATG
+501 AVARRPATG

-527 RPVKIFFRGLYGRVI
+527 RPTKICFRGLYRRVV

-552 DWWREDAWQQEE
+552 DWWRGDAWQQEE
-564 WDLEIQFDG
+564 WDLEIALEG
-573 GDASGS
+573 GWVDVPVNV
-579 ASRSTSR
+579 R
-586 STSGSAGLHM
+586 
-596 NAQANV
+596 ANV
-602 QAIASVPDA
+602 QGIAPVPDA
-611 KVQVRAGLYCV
+611 KACARAGLYCV

-628 RSWFVRGMYD
+628 KSWFVRGMYD

>member
-1 LLIRNL
+1 MRP
-7 ALFCRIR
+7 
-14 QCIRKNMAFAAIHV
+14 CIRRNMAFAAIHV

-36 LRAAVELREK
+36 LRAEGEVRDRAI
-46 AVALVDGTAP
+46 ALVDGTAP
-56 QIHVVAANDAAW
+56 LINVVAANDAAW
-68 RAGIQLEMAETQAQ
+68 RAGIQLGMAQTQAQ

-96 KAAHAALLDLGWSMS
+96 KAAHAALLDLGWSVS
-111 PRIEDHAQDTIL
+111 PRVEDHAQDTIL

-150 RLQAHVAVSA
+150 RLRVHVAVSA

-179 EGEEA
+179 GGEEA

-193 TLAPSVEALETLERW
+193 TLAPSAEAWATLERW
-208 GIRTCAALGALPVLE
+208 GIRTCAALGALPMLE

-233 RLQELARGAHTRS
+233 RLQELARGAHARS
-246 LVLAEPA
+246 LVLAEPP

-268 LEPLSFVL
+268 LEPLAFVL
-276 GRLLDQLCA
+276 GRLLDQVCA
-285 RLAARA
+285 RLATRA

-301 DLGDAFEKEEEVLN
+301 DLGDAFEKEEQV
-315 EKFSAKRSSGKTEIR
+315 RGKNPLTVAT
-330 AAGVNAADGSGQS
+330 AAA
-343 GTSAAKATTHKD
+343 
-355 SRVTT
+355 
-360 QAQDFCVSVNCKD
+360 
-373 AEKTYEKVLNL
+373 KTYEKVLNL
-384 PVPLRDS
+384 PVPMRDS

-403 ADPPAGGI
+403 ADPPPGAI
-411 VKIRLG
+411 VKITLG
-417 ADPARPR
+417 ADPARRR

-462 TDTHRPGEFRMNKF
+462 TNTHRPGEFRMNKF

-487 RARKKSAAG
+487 KAGGAGNKSLSG
-496 SDGGA
+496 GDGEA
-501 AAVRRPATG
+501 AAVRRPMTG

-527 RPVKIFFRGLYGRVI
+527 RPAKIVLRGLYGRVM

-552 DWWREDAWQQEE
+552 DWWREDAWQQED

-573 GDASGS
+573 GDAG
-579 ASRSTSR
+579 
-586 STSGSAGLHM
+586 G
-596 NAQANV
+596 
-602 QAIASVPDA
+602 SVPVNAPANMQVIAAVQDA
-611 KVQVRAGLYCV
+611 KVQMRAGLYCV
-622 YYDAAC
+622 YYDGAC

>member
-1 LLIRNL
+1 LRNL
-7 ALFCRIR
+7 AVILPDRAVHS
-14 QCIRKNMAFAAIHV
+14 KNMAFAAIHV
-28 ANFMVQAV
+28 ANFMVQSV
-36 LRAAVELREK
+36 LRAEGELRDEIGVRER

-56 QIHVVAANDAAW
+56 LINVVAANQAAW
-68 RAGIQLEMAETQAQ
+68 CAGIQLGMAQAQAQ
-82 LCGVEIRRRSRAQE
+82 LCGVKIRRRSRTLE

-111 PRIEDHAQDTIL
+111 PRVEDHAEDTIL
-123 ADLAG
+123 TDLAG

-150 RLQAHVAVSA
+150 HLRVHVAVSA

-184 RYLSGLPVQ
+184 RHLSGLPVQ
-193 TLAPSVEALETLERW
+193 ALAPSAEALETLERW

-233 RLQELARGAHTRS
+233 RLQELARGAHVRA
-246 LVLAEPA
+246 LVLAEAA

-276 GRLLDQLCA
+276 GRLLDQVCA

-291 LSAAAIRVRF
+291 LSAAAVRVRF
-301 DLGDAFEKEEEVLN
+301 DLGDAFEREEQV
-315 EKFSAKRSSGKTEIR
+315 RGKNATAV
-330 AAGVNAADGSGQS
+330 AAGAVAA
-343 GTSAAKATTHKD
+343 AAEVPAT
-355 SRVTT
+355 
-360 QAQDFCVSVNCKD
+360 A
-373 AEKTYEKVLNL
+373 KTYEKTLNL
-384 PVPLRDS
+384 PVPMRDS

-403 ADPPAGGI
+403 ADPPPGAI
-411 VKIRLG
+411 VKITLG

-487 RARKKSAAG
+487 KA
-496 SDGGA
+496 GGA
-501 AAVRRPATG
+501 GNKSLFGGDGKAAVVRRPTTG
-510 CRIFRPRLAARV
+510 CRIFRPRLGARV

-527 RPVKIFFRGLYGRVI
+527 RPAKIVFRGLYGRVM

-552 DWWREDAWQQEE
+552 DWWRGDAWQQEE

-573 GDASGS
+573 GDAG
-579 ASRSTSR
+579 
-586 STSGSAGLHM
+586 G
-596 NAQANV
+596 
-602 QAIASVPDA
+602 SVPVNALANMQVITAVQDA
-611 KVQVRAGLYCV
+611 KVQMRAGLYCV
-622 YYDAAC
+622 YYDGAC

>member
-1 LLIRNL
+1 MRP
-7 ALFCRIR
+7 
-14 QCIRKNMAFAAIHV
+14 CIRKNMAFAAIHV

-36 LRAAVELREK
+36 LRAEVEPRDHVELRADGELCDR

-56 QIHVVAANDAAW
+56 LINVVAANQAAW
-68 RAGIQLEMAETQAQ
+68 CAGIQLGMAQTQAQ
-82 LCGVEIRRRSRAQE
+82 LCGVEIRRRSRTLE

-111 PRIEDHAQDTIL
+111 PRVEDHAEDTIL

-136 ENIAREFARRAAEL
+136 ENIAREFARRAVEL
-150 RLQAHVAVSA
+150 HLRVHVAVSA

-179 EGEEA
+179 EGGEA
-184 RYLSGLPVQ
+184 RHLSGLPVQ
-193 TLAPSVEALETLERW
+193 TLAPSAEAWATLERW

-233 RLQELARGAHTRS
+233 RLQELARGAHARA

-253 EILEEEMELDDAVED
+253 ELLEEEMELDDAVED

-276 GRLLDQLCA
+276 GRLLDQVCA

-301 DLGDAFEKEEEVLN
+301 DLGDAFEREEQVRGKNATAAVRAGAAAAAAEVQ
-315 EKFSAKRSSGKTEIR
+315 
-330 AAGVNAADGSGQS
+330 AAA
-343 GTSAAKATTHKD
+343 
-355 SRVTT
+355 
-360 QAQDFCVSVNCKD
+360 
-373 AEKTYEKVLNL
+373 KTYEKTLNL
-384 PVPLRDS
+384 PVPMRDS

-403 ADPPAGGI
+403 ADPPPGAI
-411 VKIRLG
+411 VKITLG
-417 ADPARPR
+417 ADPARRR

-462 TDTHRPGEFRMNKF
+462 TNTHRPGEFRMNKF

-487 RARKKSAAG
+487 KAGGAGNKSLSG
-496 SDGGA
+496 GDGEA
-501 AAVRRPATG
+501 AAVRRPMTG

-527 RPVKIFFRGLYGRVI
+527 RPAKIVLRGLYGRVM

-573 GDASGS
+573 GDAG
-579 ASRSTSR
+579 
-586 STSGSAGLHM
+586 G
-596 NAQANV
+596 
-602 QAIASVPDA
+602 SVPVNAPANMQVIAAVQDA
-611 KVQVRAGLYCV
+611 KVQMRAGLYCV
-622 YYDAAC
+622 YYDGAC

>member
-1 LLIRNL
+1 LVFYLLVIVN
-7 ALFCRIR
+7 
-14 QCIRKNMAFAAIHV
+14 KNMAFAAIHV

-36 LRAAVELREK
+36 LRAEVDLRDR

-56 QIHVVAANDAAW
+56 LIHVVAANEAAW
-68 RAGIQLEMAETQAQ
+68 RAGIQLGMAQTQAQ
-82 LCGVEIRRRSRAQE
+82 LCGVEIRRRSRVLE
-96 KAAHAALLDLGWSMS
+96 KAAHAALLDLGWSVS
-111 PRIEDHAQDTIL
+111 PRVEDHAQDTIL

-150 RLQAHVAVSA
+150 RLRVHVAVSA

-179 EGEEA
+179 GGEEA
-184 RYLSGLPVQ
+184 WYLSGLPVQ
-193 TLAPSVEALETLERW
+193 TLAPSAEALETLERW

-233 RLQELARGAHTRS
+233 RLQELARGAHARA

-253 EILEEEMELDDAVED
+253 EIVEEEMELDDAVED
-268 LEPLSFVL
+268 LEPLAFVL
-276 GRLLDQLCA
+276 GRLLDQMCA
-285 RLAARA
+285 RLTARA

-301 DLGDAFEKEEEVLN
+301 DLGDAFEREEQVLDGIVP
-315 EKFSAKRSSGKTEIR
+315 ARRYTGKTESR
-330 AAGVNAADGSGQS
+330 ASGVKTPDE
-343 GTSAAKATTHKD
+343 KAVFMSELKLRPPKNLEF
-355 SRVTT
+355 S
-360 QAQDFCVSVNCKD
+360 VSVNCKD

-384 PVPLRDS
+384 PVPMRDS

-403 ADPPAGGI
+403 ADPPPGAI
-411 VKIRLG
+411 VKITLG

-447 LAKLVGNANIGSPEL
+447 LAKLVGGANIGSPEL

-476 FAQPNETRARG
+476 FAQPNETKARG
-487 RARKKSAAG
+487 RVGKKFASGDNGEAAAG
-496 SDGGA
+496 
-501 AAVRRPATG
+501 RRPATG

-527 RPVKIFFRGLYGRVI
+527 RPAKIFFRGLFGRVV
-542 TASGPWKISG
+542 TASGPWRISG

-564 WDLEIQFDG
+564 WDLEILIDG
-573 GDASGS
+573 GDVGVAEH
-579 ASRSTSR
+579 TS
-586 STSGSAGLHM
+586 
-596 NAQANV
+596 ANV
-602 QAIASVPDA
+602 RGIAP
-611 KVQVRAGLYCV
+611 VQDVKAHMRAGLYCV
-622 YYDAAC
+622 YYDGAC
-628 RSWFVRGMYD
+628 RGWFVRGMYD

>member
-1 LLIRNL
+1 MRP
-7 ALFCRIR
+7 
-14 QCIRKNMAFAAIHV
+14 CIRRNMAFAAIHV

-36 LRAAVELREK
+36 LRAEGEVRDRAI
-46 AVALVDGTAP
+46 ALVDGTAP

-82 LCGVEIRRRSRAQE
+82 LCGVEIRRRSCAQE

-193 TLAPSVEALETLERW
+193 TLAPSAEALETLERW

-233 RLQELARGAHTRS
+233 RLQELARGAHVRA

-268 LEPLSFVL
+268 LEPLAFVL
-276 GRLLDQLCA
+276 GRLLDQVCT

-291 LSAAAIRVRF
+291 LSAAAIRVRV
-301 DLGDAFEKEEEVLN
+301 DLGDAFEKEEPV
-315 EKFSAKRSSGKTEIR
+315 RGKNATAT
-330 AAGVNAADGSGQS
+330 AAGVARVETEAA
-343 GTSAAKATTHKD
+343 AVA
-355 SRVTT
+355 
-360 QAQDFCVSVNCKD
+360 
-373 AEKTYEKVLNL
+373 KTYEKVLNL
-384 PVPLRDS
+384 PVPMRDS

-403 ADPPAGGI
+403 ADPPPGAI
-411 VKIRLG
+411 VKITLG

-424 STQHGLF
+424 TTQHGLF

-437 PEKLELTVAR
+437 PERLELTVAR
-447 LAKLVGNANIGSPEL
+447 LAKLVGNTNIGSPEL
-462 TDTHRPGEFRMNKF
+462 TDTHRPGEFRMNRF
-476 FAQPNETRARG
+476 FSQMNETKARG
-487 RARKKSAAG
+487 KTGKKLASGGDGEPAAG
-496 SDGGA
+496 
-501 AAVRRPATG
+501 RRTATG

-527 RPVKIFFRGLYGRVI
+527 RPAKIFFRGLYGRVV

-552 DWWREDAWQQEE
+552 DWWRGDAWQQEE

-573 GDASGS
+573 G
-579 ASRSTSR
+579 
-586 STSGSAGLHM
+586 SAGVAEHM
-596 NAQANV
+596 LANMQV
-602 QAIASVPDA
+602 IAPVREA
-611 KVQVRAGLYCV
+611 KAHMHASLYCV
-622 YYDAAC
+622 YYDGAC

>member
-1 LLIRNL
+1 
-7 ALFCRIR
+7 
-14 QCIRKNMAFAAIHV
+14 
-28 ANFMVQAV
+28 MVQAV
-36 LRAAVELREK
+36 LRAEVELRDRPL
-46 AVALVDGTAP
+46 ALVDGTAP

-68 RAGIQLEMAETQAQ
+68 RAGIQLGMAETQAQ

-111 PRIEDHAQDTIL
+111 PRVEDHAQDTIL

-128 LNSLFGAE
+128 LNSLFGAN

-173 GITVIP
+173 GSTVIP

-184 RYLSGLPVQ
+184 RYLSQLPVQ
-193 TLAPSVEALETLERW
+193 TLAPSAEALETLERW

-233 RLQELARGAHTRS
+233 RLQELARGAHARA

-301 DLGDAFEKEEEVLN
+301 DLADAFEREEQV
-315 EKFSAKRSSGKTEIR
+315 SGKNAM
-330 AAGVNAADGSGQS
+330 AAAMGGTAA
-343 GTSAAKATTHKD
+343 AAAE
-355 SRVTT
+355 V
-360 QAQDFCVSVNCKD
+360 QA
-373 AEKTYEKVLNL
+373 AAKTYEKALNL
-384 PVPLRDS
+384 PVPMRDS

-411 VKIRLG
+411 VKITLG

-476 FAQPNETRARG
+476 FAQPNETRGRG
-487 RARKKSAAG
+487 RTRKKSASG
-496 SDGGA
+496 SDGGP
-501 AAVRRPATG
+501 AAVRRPTTG

-527 RPVKIFFRGLYGRVI
+527 RPVKIFFRGLYGRVM

-552 DWWREDAWQQEE
+552 DWWREDTWQQEE
-564 WDLEIQFDG
+564 WDLEIRFDG
-573 GDASGS
+573 EK
-579 ASRSTSR
+579 
-586 STSGSAGLHM
+586 AGATV
-596 NAQANV
+596 NVPANRY
-602 QAIASVPDA
+602 AIAPVPDA
-611 KVQVRAGLYCV
+611 KAHMRAGLYCV

>member
-1 LLIRNL
+1 
-7 ALFCRIR
+7 
-14 QCIRKNMAFAAIHV
+14 MAFAAIHV

-36 LRAAVELREK
+36 LRAEVELREK

-68 RAGIQLEMAETQAQ
+68 RAGIQVGMAQTQAQ

-111 PRIEDHAQDTIL
+111 PRVEDHAQDTIL

-128 LNSLFGAE
+128 LNSLFGAD

-150 RLQAHVAVSA
+150 RLQAHVAVST

-184 RYLSGLPVQ
+184 RHLSQLPVQ
-193 TLAPSVEALETLERW
+193 TLAPSAEALETLERW

-233 RLQELARGAHTRS
+233 RLQELARGAHTRA

-253 EILEEEMELDDAVED
+253 EILEEEMELDDVVED

-301 DLGDAFEKEEEVLN
+301 DLGDAFEREEEVLN
-315 EKFSAKRSSGKTEIR
+315 EKFSAKRFGEKTGIR
-330 AAGVNAADGSGQS
+330 AAGVNAVDGNGQS
-343 GTSAAKATTHKD
+343 GTSAAKAELKMQANVVAKATTHKD
-355 SRVTT
+355 SRVAT
-360 QAQDFCVSVNCKD
+360 QAQDFSASVNCKD
-373 AEKTYEKVLNL
+373 AAKTYEKAVNL
-384 PVPLRDS
+384 PVPMRDS

-403 ADPPAGGI
+403 ADPPAGAI
-411 VKIRLG
+411 VKITLG

-462 TDTHRPGEFRMNKF
+462 TDTHRPGEFRMSKF

-487 RARKKSAAG
+487 KASRKSALSG
-496 SDGGA
+496 DGGPA
-501 AAVRRPATG
+501 AARRPATG

-527 RPVKIFFRGLYGRVI
+527 RPVKTFFRGLYGRVM

-573 GDASGS
+573 GDAG
-579 ASRSTSR
+579 
-586 STSGSAGLHM
+586 GGAGL
-596 NAQANV
+596 AANIPASV
-602 QAIASVPDA
+602 HAIAPVPDA
-611 KVQVRAGLYCV
+611 KAHMRAGLYCV